1 MGAGDVLPSPFGSA
15 GGEEGFAE
23 LFVDVRVGL
32 VGLGEFFR

>member
-1 MGAGDVLPSPFGSA
+1 MGADEVFPSLFGLAGD
-15 GGEEGFAE
+15 EEAFAE